1 MSNAGIAPF
10 YYPLTLNAKG
20 IDTNT
25 ESLIA
30 LQSLLVPMNNQ
41 LDQEIFVYN
50 FDMII
55 KSNTNVQFS
64 VWLNSSHL
72 VGNQSIIFGIENAS
86 STGIIQLSTVFIGS
100 C

>member
-30 LQSLLVPMNNQ
+30 LQSLLVPMDNQ
-41 LDQEIFVYN
+41 LDPAVCRFPQKEISEISKFTTAVYTS
-50 FDMII
+50 DI
-55 KSNTNVQFS
+55 NT
-64 VWLNSSHL
+64 
-72 VGNQSIIFGIENAS
+72 E
-86 STGIIQLSTVFIGS
+86 
-100 C
+100 

>member
-1 MSNAGIAPF
+1 
-10 YYPLTLNAKG
+10 
-20 IDTNT
+20 
-25 ESLIA
+25 
-30 LQSLLVPMNNQ
+30 

-55 KSNTNVQFS
+55 KSNINVQFS

-72 VGNQSIIFGIENAS
+72 VGNQSIIFAIENAS